1 MAGPRRFSSPSR
13 PNGAATRRRRRRRA
27 SPHTNSSPVWHSPA
41 PLRGQRALGRART
54 ERGPRRARGW
64 KPVPGS
70 ARGQQ
75 RQPDAR
81 AAPAP
86 APEPQRPRR
95 PGRSSGPP
103 RMQMPGRLRKWGH
116 SSGAPRAQIP
126 AWARPYEPPGA
137 RARPSTALPTR
148 VARPTSAHSAR
159 RRRSGPRGE
168 RCARR
173 ALRASSRI
181 RGGPGACRRSRA
193 PGADRS
199 RCASPARRH
208 PAQSARGKDGR
219 RPRTGEP
226 PRRARPPPRVSHR
239 TARREGPRSRPCI
252 RRGCARSGRA

>member
-13 PNGAATRRRRRRRA
+13 PNGAAVRRRQRRRA
-27 SPHTNSSPVWHSPA
+27 SPHTSSSPVWHSPA

-64 KPVPGS
+64 KPVPGP

-103 RMQMPGRLRKWGH
+103 RMQ
-116 SSGAPRAQIP
+116 IP
-126 AWARPYEPPGA
+126 ARARPYEPPGT

-148 VARPTSAHSAR
+148 AARPTSAHSER
-159 RRRSGPRGE
+159 RRRSGPRGG

-173 ALRASSRI
+173 APRASSRI

-193 PGADRS
+193 PGADRL

-208 PAQSARGKDGR
+208 PAQSARGKGGR
-219 RPRTGEP
+219 PPRTGEP
-226 PRRARPPPRVSHR
+226 PRRARPPPRASHR